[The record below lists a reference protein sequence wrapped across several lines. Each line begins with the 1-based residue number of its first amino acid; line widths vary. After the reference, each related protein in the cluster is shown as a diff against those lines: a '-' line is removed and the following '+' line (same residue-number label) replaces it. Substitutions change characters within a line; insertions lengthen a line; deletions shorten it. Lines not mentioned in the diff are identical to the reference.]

1 MCAAPGGGDAP
12 AANLSGMRRSD
23 FLALA
28 GAATAAPTA
37 SQPPFAQPSD
47 ADPFVA
53 LEKHGG
59 GRLGVVARN
68 LGSAERLAHRGAEA
82 FPLGGLWRLPL
93 VMAVLAR
100 VDAGDNRLDRQVA
113 FGPSDLEPGSTL
125 DRRYSTGGI
134 LTLGR
139 LCAYAISYGDDSAAD
154 LLAPLVG
161 GPAAVTAY
169 LRSIGIRG
177 VRVDRL
183 ARERPPRADPHDVRD
198 TATPDSMAHLLEQVG
213 SESPLSD
220 DSTALLLDW
229 MRTNANGRGRLRAGV
244 PADWS
249 VADVSGGA
257 ANAVND
263 AGLLTPP
270 GSPIAIACFT
280 LDFDGQGDANAAIAA
295 CARTVAARFAGA

>member
-1 MCAAPGGGDAP
+1 
-12 AANLSGMRRSD
+12 MRRSD

-28 GAATAAPTA
+28 GAATAAPA
-37 SQPPFAQPSD
+37 ARPPFAQPSD

-53 LEKHGG
+53 VERHGG
-59 GRLGVVARN
+59 GRLGVVALD
-68 LGSAERLAHRGAEA
+68 LGKAQRLAHRGAEP

-93 VMAVLAR
+93 VTAVLAR
-100 VDAGDNRLDRQVA
+100 VDAGDDRLDREVA
-113 FGPSDLEPGSTL
+113 FGPSDLEPASAL
-125 DRRYSTGGI
+125 ARRYPTGGV

-154 LLAPLVG
+154 LIAPLVG

-177 VRVDRL
+177 VRIDRL
-183 ARERPPRADPHDVRD
+183 ARQLPARADPHDLRD
-198 TATPDSMAHLLEQVG
+198 TATPDSMAHLLEQLG

-249 VADVSGGA
+249 VADASGGA
-257 ANAVND
+257 LNAVND
-263 AGLLTPP
+263 AGLLMPP
-270 GSPIAIACFT
+270 GAPIAIACFA

-295 CARTVAARFAGA
+295 CAHAVADRFGHA

>member
-1 MCAAPGGGDAP
+1 
-12 AANLSGMRRSD
+12 MRRSD

-28 GAATAAPTA
+28 GAATAAPAA
-37 SQPPFAQPSD
+37 SRPPFVPPSD

-53 LEKHGG
+53 FERHAGA
-59 GRLGVVARN
+59 RLGVAALD
-68 LGSAERLAHRGAEA
+68 LGSAKRLAHRGAEP
-82 FPLGGLWRLPL
+82 FPLGGLVRLPL

-100 VDAGDNRLDRQVA
+100 VDAGDDRLDRQVA
-113 FGPSDLEPGSTL
+113 FGPSDLEGASPL
-125 DRRYSTGGI
+125 ARRYPTGGV

-183 ARERPPRADPHDVRD
+183 TRQLPPRADPHDVRD
-198 TATPDSMAHLLEQVG
+198 TATPDSMAHLLEQLG

-229 MRTNANGRGRLRAGV
+229 MRTNANGRGQLRAGI
-244 PADWS
+244 PADWGL
-249 VADVSGGA
+249 ADVSGGA
-257 ANAVND
+257 VNVAND
-263 AGLLTPP
+263 AGLVTPL
-270 GSPIAIACFT
+270 GAPIAIACFT
-280 LDFDGQGDANAAIAA
+280 VDFDGQGDANAAIAA
-295 CARTVAARFAGA
+295 CARAATDRFARPQ